1 MTSQDPAAFI
11 TQAAEATLAQPTFHF
26 TIRNERGKTSPF
38 PGVHLQGVEGSVKQ
52 PDRFQ
57 ATASAKALFLNV
69 DIQVVGIEGRL
80 WMSNPIQGAK
90 HLRERSVDARY
101 LPLTRPDNVVHL
113 LLKLLENPRIDRTEN
128 DRQRGPVTVVAGAFN
143 LPRLKEIAP
152 ELVAGPILTDK
163 ALPVEIWID
172 GDSIIRRFKI
182 HGPMVSYDEASVVR
196 VVEFSRFGEP
206 VSIPQPE

>member
-1 MTSQDPAAFI
+1 MTSQDPTAFI
-11 TQAAEATLAQPTFHF
+11 TRAAEATLAQSTFHF
-26 TIRNERGKTSPF
+26 TIRNDQGRTSPF
-38 PGVHLQGVEGSVKQ
+38 PGVQLQGVEGSVRQ

-57 ATASAKALFLNV
+57 AIASAKALFLNV

-90 HLRERSVDARY
+90 HLRERAVDARY

-113 LLKLLENPRIDRTEN
+113 LLKLLDNPRIDRTED
-128 DRQRGPVTVVAGAFN
+128 DRQRGALTVVAGSFN
-143 LPRLKEIAP
+143 LTRLKEVAP
-152 ELVAGPILTDK
+152 ELVAGPILTGK

-172 GDSIIRRFKI
+172 SDSIIRRFKI
-182 HGPMVSYDEASVVR
+182 RGPMVSYDDETVVR